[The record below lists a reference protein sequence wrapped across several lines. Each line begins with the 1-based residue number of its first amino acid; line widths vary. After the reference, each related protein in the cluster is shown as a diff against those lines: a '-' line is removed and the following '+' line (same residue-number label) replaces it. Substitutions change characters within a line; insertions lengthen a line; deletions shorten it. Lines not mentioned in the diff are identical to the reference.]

1 MKKVNMSMG
10 TGNII
15 VEFFSAE
22 IVFRVF
28 FFEQNVVKLIRD
40 ENWFKM
46 LHQTCRYLSWRA
58 AGESPIIS
66 DASRNARDAFCSPS
80 DAIIF
85 ARASLEASAFKMI
98 END

>member
-40 ENWFKM
+40 EN
-46 LHQTCRYLSWRA
+46 
-58 AGESPIIS
+58 
-66 DASRNARDAFCSPS
+66 
-80 DAIIF
+80 
-85 ARASLEASAFKMI
+85 
-98 END
+98 